1 MLNLAKFIA
10 RHAVERAE
18 QGWSSKGVGGWVS
31 GDSTSRRTTGVL
43 SWGHSTIWWRDVDT
57 AGSRSIQRSFLENE
71 KFHEY
76 LQKTVLEFH
85 IGVSI

>member
-1 MLNLAKFIA
+1 MP
-10 RHAVERAE
+10 
-18 QGWSSKGVGGWVS
+18 SKGRSRGGAAKGW
-31 GDSTSRRTTGVL
+31 GDGSQGTVPPDAPRGFL